1 MLAEDIGAA
10 LGCGAHVA
18 TLRRSR
24 AGPFSDA
31 DAVSLDVLE
40 ELRANRAFEELDR
53 YLLPASRALGHL
65 PEVRLAESSCHYLS
79 QGQAVTV
86 ANLPAPGLVRIAGE
100 DGSFRGVGEVLDD
113 RRVAPRR
120 MGAA

>member
-1 MLAEDIGAA
+1 
-10 LGCGAHVA
+10 
-18 TLRRSR
+18 
-24 AGPFSDA
+24 
-31 DAVSLDVLE
+31 
-40 ELRANRAFEELDR
+40 LRANRAFEELDR